1 MPLLMSIVTL
11 SIVLSFTVFCFVSN
25 VEGRGTFIRSHKMTL
40 GELEKLAKKEKD
52 TEQKLSATQRRRNKL
67 THSYYH
73 DDYHDDHHDDHHG
86 RHRHGDYHDDHYG
99 RHRHGDYHDDHY
111 GRHGR
116 HRHGDHRR
124 KDDRE
129 PYTPSPLDVDKY
141 GTTSYSQM
149 TNPLPKWGVY
159 LNPVGSDVYDNSMW
173 HNIVNSHKD
182 N

>member
-1 MPLLMSIVTL
+1 MFIIKLYIIV
-11 SIVLSFTVFCFVSN
+11 SFTVFSSVSN
-25 VEGRGTFIRSHKMTL
+25 VEGRGPFIRSHKMTL
-40 GELEKLAKKEKD
+40 GELEKLAKKEKNAEYKLAEHKLFM
-52 TEQKLSATQRRRNKL
+52 TQKPFHRSDKL
-67 THSYYH
+67 AH
-73 DDYHDDHHDDHHG
+73 HHDDHRHHHDDH
-86 RHRHGDYHDDHYG
+86 RHRHHHDHREPHDDH
-99 RHRHGDYHDDHY
+99 
-111 GRHGR
+111 
-116 HRHGDHRR
+116 
-124 KDDRE
+124 RE